1 MLLLGVFTHTHTHT
15 HLDGNPV
22 FESHGDVAVRMERAE
37 GAKLCILQEQH
48 GFGSQAHR
56 HHGDDIG
63 VLQLV

>member
-15 HLDGNPV
+15 WMAILCL
-22 FESHGDVAVRMERAE
+22 SHGDVAVRMERAE

-56 HHGDDIG
+56 HHGDDVG
-63 VLQLV
+63 VFQLV